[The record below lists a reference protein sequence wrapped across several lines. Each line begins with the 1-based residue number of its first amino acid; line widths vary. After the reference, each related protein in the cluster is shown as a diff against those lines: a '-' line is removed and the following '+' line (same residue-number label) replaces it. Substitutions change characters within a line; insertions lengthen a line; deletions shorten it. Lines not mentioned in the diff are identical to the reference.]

1 METSIVGVG
10 VGITDR
16 FRSVVE
22 EKAARIEHLAPRA
35 QRVDI
40 KVTHRAYHKGRIEDD
55 TVELT
60 LAGKGPVIRAE
71 ATDGDKFTALDLA
84 VDKLCEQLRRAKDK
98 RVDARNH
105 PRGAKFEKGSGAI
118 QGIDVQPASVDVLR
132 AVATGEIPIVTG
144 NEEEE
149 GYTPV
154 VIRTKE
160 FHPEWMSVEEAADI
174 RIEAGLIAA
183 IEPHDEAASPAG
195 DDVDGRARLALPSFS
210 DVHVHLDSSRIGLPF
225 RPHTGAPGVWGM
237 MLNDRRNWRNTD
249 VPHADIVAGT
259 LERMIAKGTTR
270 VRSYAQVDVD
280 CRLEKF
286 DSVMAAKEKFAA

>member
-22 EKAARIEHLAPRA
+22 EKAARIQNLAPRA
-35 QRVDI
+35 QRVDV
-40 KVTHRAYHKGRIEDD
+40 KVTHRAYHNGRMEDE

-60 LAGKGPVIRAE
+60 VNGKGPVIRAE

-160 FHPEWMSVEEAADI
+160 FEPEWMSVEEAVDRMELVGHDFFLFVDNRTDHPSVVYRRKGWDYGVISLTTQAAP
-174 RIEAGLIAA
+174 EAV
-183 IEPHDEAASPAG
+183 AS
-195 DDVDGRARLALPSFS
+195 
-210 DVHVHLDSSRIGLPF
+210 
-225 RPHTGAPGVWGM
+225 
-237 MLNDRRNWRNTD
+237 
-249 VPHADIVAGT
+249 
-259 LERMIAKGTTR
+259 
-270 VRSYAQVDVD
+270 
-280 CRLEKF
+280 
-286 DSVMAAKEKFAA
+286 

>member
-10 VGITDR
+10 VGISDR

-22 EKAARIEHLAPRA
+22 EKAARIETLAPRA
-35 QRVDI
+35 QRVEI
-40 KVTHRAYHKGRIEDD
+40 KVTHRAYHNGRMEDE

-60 LAGKGPVIRAE
+60 VDGKGPVVRAE

-118 QGIDVQPASVDVLR
+118 QGIDLQPASVDVLR
-132 AVATGEIPIVTG
+132 AVATGEIPIITG

-149 GYTPV
+149 GYSPV

-160 FHPEWMSVEEAADI
+160 FQPEWMAVEEAVD
-174 RIEAGLIAA
+174 RMELVG
-183 IEPHDEAASPAG
+183 HDFFLFIDVRTDHPSVVYRRKGWDYGVISLTTQAQPEELAS
-195 DDVDGRARLALPSFS
+195 
-210 DVHVHLDSSRIGLPF
+210 
-225 RPHTGAPGVWGM
+225 
-237 MLNDRRNWRNTD
+237 
-249 VPHADIVAGT
+249 
-259 LERMIAKGTTR
+259 
-270 VRSYAQVDVD
+270 
-280 CRLEKF
+280 
-286 DSVMAAKEKFAA
+286 

>member
-16 FRSVVE
+16 FRGVVE
-22 EKAARIEHLAPRA
+22 EKAARIENLAPRA
-35 QRVDI
+35 QRVEV
-40 KVTHRAYHKGRIEDD
+40 KVTHRAYHNGRVEDE

-60 LAGKGPVIRAE
+60 VNGKGPVIRAE

-118 QGIDVQPASVDVLR
+118 EGIDLQPASLDVLR

-160 FHPEWMSVEEAADI
+160 FHPEWMSVEEAVD
-174 RIEAGLIAA
+174 RMELVG
-183 IEPHDEAASPAG
+183 HDFFLFIDARSDHPSVVYRRKGWDYGVISLTTQAQPDELAS
-195 DDVDGRARLALPSFS
+195 
-210 DVHVHLDSSRIGLPF
+210 
-225 RPHTGAPGVWGM
+225 
-237 MLNDRRNWRNTD
+237 
-249 VPHADIVAGT
+249 
-259 LERMIAKGTTR
+259 
-270 VRSYAQVDVD
+270 
-280 CRLEKF
+280 
-286 DSVMAAKEKFAA
+286 

>member
-10 VGITDR
+10 VGISDR

-22 EKAARIEHLAPRA
+22 EKATRIETLAPRA

-40 KVTHRAYHKGRIEDD
+40 KVTHRAYRNGRPGDE

-60 LAGKGPVIRAE
+60 VDGKGPVVRAE

-105 PRGAKFEKGSGAI
+105 PRGAKYEKGSGAI
-118 QGIDVQPASVDVLR
+118 QGIDLQPASADVLR

-144 NEEEE
+144 NEDEE

-160 FHPEWMSVEEAADI
+160 FQPEWMTVEEAVD
-174 RIEAGLIAA
+174 RMELVG
-183 IEPHDEAASPAG
+183 HDFF
-195 DDVDGRARLALPSFS
+195 LF
-210 DVHVHLDSSRIGLPF
+210 I
-225 RPHTGAPGVWGM
+225 
-237 MLNDRRNWRNTD
+237 N
-249 VPHADIVAGT
+249 AGT
-259 LERMIAKGTTR
+259 DHPSVVYRRKGWDYGVISLSTQ
-270 VRSYAQVDVD
+270 AQPEE
-280 CRLEKF
+280 LA
-286 DSVMAAKEKFAA
+286 S

>member
-16 FRSVVE
+16 FRGVVE
-22 EKAARIEHLAPRA
+22 EKAARIGNLAPRA
-35 QRVDI
+35 QRVDV
-40 KVTHRAYHKGRIEDD
+40 KVTHRAYHNGRVEDE

-60 LAGKGPVIRAE
+60 VNGKGPVIRAE

-105 PRGAKFEKGSGAI
+105 PRGAKFEKESGAI

-132 AVATGEIPIVTG
+132 AVATGEIPIITG
-144 NEEEE
+144 AEEEE

-160 FHPEWMSVEEAADI
+160 FHPEWMSVEEAVD
-174 RIEAGLIAA
+174 RMELVG
-183 IEPHDEAASPAG
+183 HDFFLFIDVRTDHPSVVYRRKGWDYGVISLTTQAQPDELAS
-195 DDVDGRARLALPSFS
+195 
-210 DVHVHLDSSRIGLPF
+210 
-225 RPHTGAPGVWGM
+225 
-237 MLNDRRNWRNTD
+237 
-249 VPHADIVAGT
+249 
-259 LERMIAKGTTR
+259 
-270 VRSYAQVDVD
+270 
-280 CRLEKF
+280 
-286 DSVMAAKEKFAA
+286 

>member
-16 FRSVVE
+16 FRGVVE
-22 EKAARIEHLAPRA
+22 EKALRIENLAPRA
-35 QRVDI
+35 QRVEV
-40 KVTHRAYHKGRIEDD
+40 KVTHRAYHNGRMEDE

-60 LAGKGPVIRAE
+60 VNGKGPVIRAE

-118 QGIDVQPASVDVLR
+118 EGIDVQPASVEVLR

-160 FHPEWMSVEEAADI
+160 FHPEWMSVEEAVD
-174 RIEAGLIAA
+174 RMELVG
-183 IEPHDEAASPAG
+183 HDFFLFIDARSDHPSVVYRRKGWDYGVISLTTQAQPEELAS
-195 DDVDGRARLALPSFS
+195 
-210 DVHVHLDSSRIGLPF
+210 
-225 RPHTGAPGVWGM
+225 
-237 MLNDRRNWRNTD
+237 
-249 VPHADIVAGT
+249 
-259 LERMIAKGTTR
+259 
-270 VRSYAQVDVD
+270 
-280 CRLEKF
+280 
-286 DSVMAAKEKFAA
+286 